1 MKSTCA
7 LCGTTHAELVHARL
21 ILGSGMSTFDA
32 NLAMRGAI
40 EPGRVLGDGNGRRP
54 QPCGTVTRTELPTNG
69 HPQARAPP
77 KKVMNGRV
85 PRHGTHHG
93 TTIEGYTIHAPVRLK
108 NLDAAARQVATR

>member
-54 QPCGTVTRTELPTNG
+54 QQGGGKNAIRIFSHFPHFFSHFLGRSLS
-69 HPQARAPP
+69 
-77 KKVMNGRV
+77 VMFKR
-85 PRHGTHHG
+85 
-93 TTIEGYTIHAPVRLK
+93 IHSSGIV
-108 NLDAAARQVATR
+108 